1 MSISAYVK
9 RVGRYLLRGVPNRTV
24 YVNVN
29 GVNIGETLKN
39 KNVVVTGGGSGIGYA
54 IAKKCHSEGANVVI
68 IGRNENKL
76 KEACSKIGAERIQ
89 YCCFDLTNF
98 EMMQD
103 MVNEVVGLF
112 NEKRID
118 GFVNNAGIYKHLSI
132 RNTKEADFDAIF
144 NINVKAVY
152 FSTQAILPY
161 VAEQGQILTIASDT
175 AYVHSTNPYHMS
187 KETVVHFTKAL
198 AKELL
203 DKRIRANAIAPGP
216 TVSEINKADPEKGL
230 QWEDKLRVLKAEEVA
245 EVAWFLLSDSSNCI
259 NGQVICCDEGDCL
272 R

>member
-1 MSISAYVK
+1 MSISTYVK
-9 RVGRYLLRGVPNRTV
+9 RVGKWIFRGVPNRTV
-24 YVNVN
+24 YVNVDS
-29 GVNIGETLKN
+29 VNIGDTLKN
-39 KNVVVTGGGSGIGYA
+39 KNIVITGGGSGIGYA
-54 IAKKCHSEGANVVI
+54 IARKCHSEGASVVI

-76 KEACSKIGAERIQ
+76 KEACRQIGTERIQ
-89 YCCFDLTNF
+89 YYCFDLTNCGK
-98 EMMQD
+98 MQCMAD
-103 MVNEVVGLF
+103 EVVGLF
-112 NEKRID
+112 DEKRID
-118 GFVNNAGIYKHLSI
+118 GFVNNAGIYKHLSLK
-132 RNTKEADFDAIF
+132 NTKVDDFDAIF
-144 NINVKAVY
+144 NVNVKAVY
-152 FSTQAILPY
+152 FATQAILPY
-161 VAEQGQILTIASDT
+161 MAEQGQVLTIASDT

-203 DKRIRANAIAPGP
+203 ERRVRANAIAPGP